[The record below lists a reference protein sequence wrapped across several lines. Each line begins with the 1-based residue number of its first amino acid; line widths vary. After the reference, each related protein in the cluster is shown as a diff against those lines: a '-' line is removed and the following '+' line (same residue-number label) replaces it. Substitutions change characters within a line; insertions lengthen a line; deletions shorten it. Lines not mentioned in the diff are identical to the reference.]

1 MQLSRKLSC
10 LLLVCKALVINLA
23 MTLELKAIASNLN
36 WSEVYDLA
44 DIYKNQQQWQNAAI
58 AFQRAIELRPDFFW
72 SYHFLG
78 DVLSQL
84 QQWKQAA
91 IAYRRAVELDPNF
104 FWSWHNLADA
114 LTNLKQWEQAALA
127 YRRAVKLD
135 PNFFWSWHNLADAL
149 INLQKWDQAIG
160 SYLQAIQLQP
170 ENQLIYQKLG
180 TAFKQRGS
188 LEESI
193 QYYRQAIKYPEP
205 NSIFSI
211 LKTKPQLLVNIAD
224 ALKKK
229 HQVKGAIIL
238 YYLVLEIQPR
248 QEQILRQLAQLLQQ
262 QNQFERKL
270 ISRRQKLES
279 EQQSELLSRLK
290 PCSLPKPEIPNIP
303 GRIIFSS
310 DRSVK
315 PNQLED
321 LCSAV
326 GWSRRPLER
335 VQQCLDNSL
344 NYVAAWHIHN
354 EEQKLIGFARAVSD
368 GSFHATLLDI
378 VVHPNFQ
385 DRGLGKTIVANLI
398 NQLRQ
403 AGVKDITLFA
413 SPHIVDFYHKLGF
426 ISQPNNLQWMLWS
439 RRSGSD

>member
-1 MQLSRKLSC
+1 
-10 LLLVCKALVINLA
+10 
-23 MTLELKAIASNLN
+23 MTAEIQEIASNPN
-36 WSEVYDLA
+36 WYEVYDLA
-44 DIYKNQQQWQNAAI
+44 DTYKNQQQWQNAAI

-72 SYHFLG
+72 SYHLLG

-114 LTNLKQWEQAALA
+114 L
-127 YRRAVKLD
+127 
-135 PNFFWSWHNLADAL
+135 
-149 INLQKWDQAIG
+149 INLQKWDQAIV

-193 QYYRQAIKYPEP
+193 QYYRQAIKSPEP

-211 LKTKPQLLVNIAD
+211 LKTKPQLLLNIAD

-279 EQQSELLSRLK
+279 EQQSELLSRLEPYSLSK
-290 PCSLPKPEIPNIP
+290 PKIPNIP

-310 DRSVK
+310 DCAARTGKANRSVK